1 MTILAGQMENIRRA
15 CSNSERERERQ
26 ILEVEIP
33 KEEGSKISTSLATLL
48 RSVAVYVQTQYFFE
62 LSRISE
68 RAEGRLRAADDV
80 LNASF
85 IWSPW
90 ESVKPSSLLCGS
102 SSLLA

>member
-1 MTILAGQMENIRRA
+1 ME
-15 CSNSERERERQ
+15 
-26 ILEVEIP
+26 VP
-33 KEEGSKISTSLATLL
+33 KEEGSKISTSLVTLL
-48 RSVAVYVQTQYFFE
+48 SYVDIYVQTQYFFE

-68 RAEGRLRAADDV
+68 RAEGRLKAADAI

-90 ESVKPSSLLCGS
+90 ESVKPSALLCGS